1 MFHSS
6 HIHMPNRHR
15 QRCALRTFFPSSSFS
30 PPDSKEP
37 LRRGILFSSIATIL
51 LLVGAILT
59 WLGFNDVFGGK
70 ISMTGPLLIALALL
84 MLLLSFR
91 QFLLARKRNRTSN
104 LSVQMENM
112 NNDGGAPAYAESED
126 VNGTATIVVE
136 NWDGEDMYTNELHIT
151 ARNQDELAPP
161 SYTDIAH
168 SYSSN
173 CPSFFSHDDQNEAP
187 PTYDEICA
195 RMFSYG
201 SESSISNLEFS
212 QTISPVELLQKNLR
226 THDGETDS
234 GGFSQ
239 SLGETGGGVGSH
251 LPATSHLPG
260 GAQQNSETSPRNRN
274 LSLIISSSDNE
285 EAVEHSAQ
293 CCQRSFSSIPSYT
306 CLLSESGEVSAQV
319 YNTSS
324 IIEEMMPPAKDQQ
337 LMSEPSSVPARS
349 HSMSS
354 VFVPRQG
361 VPYTNIHLPP
371 LPTSAILDEP
381 NEQEPPPHLS
391 SSNQSENISHPLSP
405 CYGCQFRKASDS
417 NILDLKHSA
426 FLNHA
431 SPQRGHS
438 LEFHSNFTVNAPP
451 NVVGAPTVTRHS
463 SSSLAPQQALSDSGL
478 KATSPPALQH
488 RASLKTP
495 DVQET
500 I

>member
-1 MFHSS
+1 MSCSS
-6 HIHMPNRHR
+6 
-15 QRCALRTFFPSSSFS
+15 
-30 PPDSKEP
+30 
-37 LRRGILFSSIATIL
+37 
-51 LLVGAILT
+51 
-59 WLGFNDVFGGK
+59 
-70 ISMTGPLLIALALL
+70 
-84 MLLLSFR
+84 
-91 QFLLARKRNRTSN
+91 
-104 LSVQMENM
+104 
-112 NNDGGAPAYAESED
+112 
-126 VNGTATIVVE
+126 
-136 NWDGEDMYTNELHIT
+136 IT

-201 SESSISNLEFS
+201 SDSSISNLEFS
-212 QTISPVELLQKNLR
+212 QTMSPVEMQQKNLQGQ
-226 THDGETDS
+226 DGETDS
-234 GGFSQ
+234 GGFCQ
-239 SLGETGGGVGSH
+239 ILGETGGGVGSH
-251 LPATSHLPG
+251 IPAPSHLPG
-260 GAQQNSETSPRNRN
+260 EALQQKRDTETSNRNRN

-324 IIEEMMPPAKDQQ
+324 IIEEIMPSAKDQQ
-337 LMSEPSSVPARS
+337 LMSEPSCVPARS
-349 HSMSS
+349 RSMSS
-354 VFVPRQG
+354 VFVLRQG
-361 VPYTNIHLPP
+361 VPYNNIHLPP
-371 LPTSAILDEP
+371 FPTGAILDAP
-381 NEQEPPPHLS
+381 NEQETTPHLS
-391 SSNQSENISHPLSP
+391 SSNQTENISHPLSP

-417 NILDLKHSA
+417 NILDLKHSS

-451 NVVGAPTVTRHS
+451 NAEGAPNVTRHS
-463 SSSLAPQQALSDSGL
+463 SSSLAPHQAHSDTGL
-478 KATSPPALQH
+478 KATSPPALQQ
-488 RASLKTP
+488 RTSLKTP